1 MPTFHTVEHD
11 DFGSWVGLCRNKST
25 VGNSTE
31 VIINNPFSTNNVSE
45 PTLQNYIDVN
55 TGLTPIHSC
64 HVAQDDSKR
73 IIRDSHNN
81 ILNGADRGPMDEM
94 VLMGRLVQ
102 DSTGKTNFTYAI
114 DDSGTPC
121 DGFAQIIQPSW
132 GTWSGSTNASQS
144 LADHDQ
150 FSMRTNLQFADLD
163 PFTWVPV
170 FGVTYGAATR
180 ASTNALAH
188 FDNNLAYP
196 GSTIDY
202 RNETANYGYAR
213 PDGLSSSASNL
224 YGISWGNELGTGYMD
239 ASHTWYML
247 YCHDGSGNG
256 MLASCLGMSAT
267 GMKYMLNTGN
277 GSYAAKDMCASNAH
291 WDTHHG
297 KFKYVPPTVLQTLF
311 TTHGNNLQTIWDHY
325 GTNAHGGG
333 RRIVQP
339 STTSTSGGGS
349 NADPLYNGRHQIW
362 GNISLIAYGPT
373 ANPTLSSPENIYVNH
388 VKLRSPSSEGHR
400 INRFGAYDDNT
411 ADTYNTYYA
420 RYVTGK
426 VGDLIFYNHP
436 TMWSGGYDT
445 ENSWYVAPT
454 CSRFILHATHL
465 GKCKINDFSIGA
477 YTPVT
482 ASMRKATSGV
492 LNSYYMPY
500 SNMEYIFPG
509 TGVTYNPVAE
519 LSSSS
524 SFIDTGSSW
533 TAEIN
538 MFDATPDTYTT
549 VTDIGTSNALHIP
562 LNGVSSGNT
571 VPNNLDPVE
580 EFSINIRGIKQ
591 QDIKEYE
598 IVFALTDSDRV
609 TLVTATENQRV
620 SVTESAGGT
629 IDTSTKYPLSESA
642 YTVTFKASD
651 ASIKYGDIKDGY
663 LKMYVVEKTN
673 TNAP

>member
-31 VIINNPFSTNNVSE
+31 VIINNPFSTTNISE
-45 PTLQNYIDVN
+45 PTLQNYIDIN

-64 HVAQDDSKR
+64 VVGQNDARR

-81 ILNGADRGPMDEM
+81 ILNGPDRGPMDEM

-102 DSTGKTNFTYAI
+102 DSTGKTNFTYSI
-114 DDSGTPC
+114 DDVGTPC

-132 GTWSGSTNASQS
+132 GTWNETTRWDQTI
-144 LADHDQ
+144 ADHDQ

-170 FGVTYGAATR
+170 FGVTYGAGMKQGEPV
-180 ASTNALAH
+180 H
-188 FDNNLAYP
+188 FDDNLAYP
-196 GSTIDY
+196 GSAIDY
-202 RNETANYGYAR
+202 RNETANYGYKR
-213 PDGLSSSASNL
+213 PDGLSKSATNL
-224 YGISWGNELGTGYMD
+224 YGTAWGSELGDGYMD
-239 ASHTWYML
+239 HSHTWYIV
-247 YCHDGSGNG
+247 YCHDGNGNG

-267 GMKYMLNTGN
+267 GMKYVQSGSTGYV
-277 GSYAAKDMCASNAH
+277 SRDMAASNAH
-291 WDTHHG
+291 WATHHG
-297 KFKYVPPTVLQTLF
+297 KFKYVPNTILQNLF

-325 GTNAHGGG
+325 GTNEYGGG
-333 RRIVQP
+333 RRIVQHSQG
-339 STTSTSGGGS
+339 STTGHDST
-349 NADPLYNGRHQIW
+349 ADPLFNGRHNIY

-373 ANPTLSSPENIYVNH
+373 ANSALSSPENIYVNH
-388 VKLRSPSSEGHR
+388 IKLRNPTGPSTQGYRVTKYGSYYD
-400 INRFGAYDDNT
+400 GANDSIGTVYH
-411 ADTYNTYYA
+411 

-436 TMWSGGYDT
+436 TMWTIGREA
-445 ENSWYVAPT
+445 ENGWYSAPT

-477 YTPVT
+477 YTPT
-482 ASMRKATSGV
+482 TSSTRRATSGV
-492 LNSYYMPY
+492 LNGYDMPY

-509 TGVTYNPVAE
+509 AGVTYNPVSE

-524 SFIDTGSSW
+524 SFIDTGNAW

-538 MFDATPDTYTT
+538 MFDATADTFTT
-549 VTDIGTSNALHIP
+549 VDAIGTSNALHIP
-562 LNGVSSGNT
+562 LNGVSGGNT
-571 VPNNLDPVE
+571 TPNDLDPVE

-609 TLVTATENQRV
+609 TLVTATEHQRV

-629 IDTSTKYPLSESA
+629 IDTSTKYPLSESS
-642 YTVTFKASD
+642 YMVTFKASD

-663 LKMYVVEKTN
+663 LKMYVVEKTG
-673 TNAP
+673 TNA